1 MKKILEAVKNIF
13 GTLTI
18 PSEEERMHRFLS
30 QAQSHAQLEALIRIW
45 DERNRKYW

>member
-1 MKKILEAVKNIF
+1 MKKIIETVKNIF
-13 GTLTI
+13 GALSI

-45 DERNRKYW
+45 DERHRKYW